1 MPAPTNSQK
10 IEDLRRNQAD
20 TERELAV
27 FVSTQKIRQ
36 ENLEKLMLDQTVTIT
51 KLQERLVD
59 LATKITSLEERCK
72 ALELGSSRSWQVW
85 LALLGASLALLVA
98 LLKK

>member
-36 ENLEKLMLDQTVTIT
+36 ENLENSLTSPQKSPLSKNVANPSSLILLAPC
-51 KLQERLVD
+51 KFGSPYSERHLHF
-59 LATKITSLEERCK
+59 LSHC
-72 ALELGSSRSWQVW
+72 
-85 LALLGASLALLVA
+85 
-98 LLKK
+98 